1 MKTILI
7 ILLLFCVQVPEK
19 LDSTKVQTPVK
30 MFFEQRDTQQI
41 TKDINYKL
49 DLLLVKLEA
58 MNDSTKIK

>member
-19 LDSTKVQTPVK
+19 ADSTKVQKPVK